1 MNTQWQQYKN
11 IINAVVKP
19 AFGCT
24 EPISAAY
31 ASAVAADL
39 LGKMPEELDVK
50 VSDNL
55 FKNSMGVFV
64 PGTGRIGLAIASAA
78 GAVGG
83 NPNGGLE
90 VLVNIKPEHVEKAQ
104 QLIDAGKVKAGRKDV
119 EEFIYCEV
127 IAKAGNDVA
136 VVEISGGHTQVIKK
150 TLNGNI
156 VFDASSEQNK
166 DEKPKSTA
174 SVCEGVEISIEGIYD
189 YATNVD
195 FEEIKFILEARDLNS
210 ALSDEGLENSY
221 GLEVGKTIQKSIA
234 KGLFGNGLI
243 NNIVM
248 RTAAASDARM
258 GGATLP
264 AMSNF
269 GSGNQGIAATM
280 PVVETAQHFGSSEEQ
295 LARALIMSHL
305 GAIYMKS
312 FYPPLSPFCGNA
324 VTSSAAAMGMVYLAG
339 GSFEQMCFAIQNTLS
354 DTTGMYCDGAKSTCA
369 MKVKS
374 STNSAVMSFLMAI
387 ENNEARSQGIV
398 ADEVEKT
405 IRNVG
410 KMVKQGMSNTDA
422 TIIEIMSA

>member
-11 IINAVVKP
+11 IINTVVKP

-31 ASAVAADL
+31 ASAVAAEL
-39 LGKMPEELDVK
+39 LGRAPEELDVK

-64 PGTGRIGLAIASAA
+64 PGTGRIGLPIASAA
-78 GAVGG
+78 GAIGG

-90 VLVNIKPEHVEKAQ
+90 VLVNITAEDVEKAQ
-104 QLIDAGKVKAGRKDV
+104 QLIDNGKIKAGRKDV
-119 EEFIYCEV
+119 KEFIYCCVE
-127 IAKAGNDVA
+127 AKAGDDVA
-136 VVEISGGHTQVIKK
+136 MVEISGGHTQVVKK
-150 TLNGNI
+150 MLNGKV
-156 VFDASSEQNK
+156 VFDASSDEGTG
-166 DEKPKSTA
+166 EKPKSTA
-174 SVCEGVEISIEGIYD
+174 SVCEGVDISIKGIYEF
-189 YATNVD
+189 ATSVD

-210 ALSDEGLENSY
+210 ALSDEGLKHAY
-221 GLEVGKTIQKSIA
+221 GLEVGRTIQKSIA
-234 KGLFGNGLI
+234 KGLFGDGLI

-280 PVVETAQHFGSSEEQ
+280 PIVGMAKHYGSSEEQ

-339 GSFEQMCFAIQNTLS
+339 GNFEQMCSAIQNTLS

-387 ENNEARSQGIV
+387 ENHEAQSQGIV
-398 ADEVEKT
+398 AEDVETT

-410 KMVKQGMSNTDA
+410 KMVRFGMVNTDA
-422 TIIEIMSA
+422 TIIDIMSA

>member
-156 VFDASSEQNK
+156 VFDASSDQNK

-174 SVCEGVEISIEGIYD
+174 SVCEGVDISIEGIYD

-339 GSFEQMCFAIQNTLS
+339 GSFEQMCFAI
-354 DTTGMYCDGAKSTCA
+354 
-369 MKVKS
+369 
-374 STNSAVMSFLMAI
+374 
-387 ENNEARSQGIV
+387 
-398 ADEVEKT
+398 
-405 IRNVG
+405 
-410 KMVKQGMSNTDA
+410 
-422 TIIEIMSA
+422 